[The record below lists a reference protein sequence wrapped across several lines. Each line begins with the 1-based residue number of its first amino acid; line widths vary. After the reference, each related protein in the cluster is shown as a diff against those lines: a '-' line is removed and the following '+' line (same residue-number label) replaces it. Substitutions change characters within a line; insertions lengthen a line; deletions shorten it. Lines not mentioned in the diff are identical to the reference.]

1 MTLTY
6 NPNLAKV
13 KVDLHTES
21 QGRRSNGS
29 AVRVQTDGQ
38 MDGRYQV
45 HYLPPFAVN
54 NYLEPCRIKKN
65 TMYITLASKC

>member
-13 KVDLHTES
+13 KVDLHTEY

-29 AVRVQTDGQ
+29 AVRSLTDGQ
-38 MDGRYQV
+38 ADIRTY
-45 HYLPPFAVN
+45 ATK
-54 NYLEPCRIKKN
+54 RI
-65 TMYITLASKC
+65 ISLLC